1 LDEKRLLCLQL
12 DPSRPAISLYL
23 IDQINDMILS
33 SKLTE
38 DEDTKPLLALFPD
51 LRSFYRYLSS
61 EDSEVQVTQKDS
73 KLVLQYELVNL
84 LKEVTQNEILMQ
96 TQTYLPSYHIV
107 SHK

>member
-1 LDEKRLLCLQL
+1 
-12 DPSRPAISLYL
+12 
-23 IDQINDMILS
+23 MIFS
-33 SKLTE
+33 SKITE
-38 DEDTKPLLALFPD
+38 GEDTKPLLALFAD

-84 LKEVTQNEILMQ
+84 LKEVTQNEILIQ
-96 TQTYLPSYHIV
+96 TQTYLPSYNIV